1 MNAPIGYAWLQ
12 QHLQAPDFLGEQR
25 ARLAPVQRLERLPGG
40 TLLVPARLAPA
51 PDALA
56 HALFAIKHEGVR
68 LDYLAAALRQVPAQ
82 AMLDL
87 VARTPNGGYVR
98 RLGLLWEQF
107 NGRPIDGLEA
117 GPQVSAAYVPLFDP
131 RTHLVGPSRRNARWR
146 VNVNGLGDWGFCP
159 LVRRTPALQAALD
172 AQVLARARAFAD
184 SVGPQ
189 MLERALSWAYLSET
203 EGSFAIE
210 RETPP
215 QDKAALFVGL
225 LQRAHDR
232 QPLTEDYLVALQNAA
247 VTNPLDRAVQFRTE
261 QNRLQ
266 DSRLGAAGVTYVPP
280 PPELAAELMAHL
292 MALANQRP
300 APLDALAH
308 AALVSFA
315 FVFIHPFMDG
325 NGRLSRFLTHHGLGQ
340 AEALPRGFLLPV
352 SVAMKRH
359 EADYLAALQAFS
371 RPARALCQVLWAGD
385 DDYTFDWAAGADTWF
400 RYMDVTEGVR
410 FTLEMALAALET
422 HLQGEVAF
430 LALFDEVRRH
440 IEARHDL
447 RGSDLATLIVTIW
460 QNGGVLSANRRKR
473 FAERVQG
480 HVLDAIEAAV
490 QRRMRGQ
497 PLTDD
502 DDD

>member
-1 MNAPIGYAWLQ
+1 MPMFD
-12 QHLQAPDFLGEQR
+12 P
-25 ARLAPVQRLERLPGG
+25 
-40 TLLVPARLAPA
+40 
-51 PDALA
+51 
-56 HALFAIKHEGVR
+56 
-68 LDYLAAALRQVPAQ
+68 
-82 AMLDL
+82 
-87 VARTPNGGYVR
+87 
-98 RLGLLWEQF
+98 
-107 NGRPIDGLEA
+107 
-117 GPQVSAAYVPLFDP
+117 AAYL
-131 RTHLVGPSRRNARWR
+131 TGASRRNARWR
-146 VNVNGLGDWGFCP
+146 VDFNGLGDLAFCP
-159 LVRRTPALQAALD
+159 VVRKTDVVLQGLQHD
-172 AQVLARARAFAD
+172 VLAHAKAFAAAI
-184 SVGPQ
+184 SPQ

-325 NGRLSRFLTHHGLGQ
+325 NGRLSRFVFHQ
-340 AEALPRGFLLPV
+340 ALCNSGRLAKGFLLPV

-359 EADYLAALQAFS
+359 EADYLAALQSFS
-371 RPARALCQVLWAGD
+371 RPARERVQVTWIDEGEYRFRFVAGD
-385 DDYTFDWAAGADTWF
+385 AIF
-400 RYMDVTEGVR
+400 RYWDATACAEFGFRMAAQALDVELKQETR
-410 FTLEMALAALET
+410 FLSRY
-422 HLQGEVAF
+422 
-430 LALFDEVRRH
+430 DEVVRRVN
-440 IEARHDL
+440 ERADL
-447 RGSDLATLIVTIW
+447 RGSDLGTLAMICLDNDGTI
-460 QNGGVLSANRRKR
+460 SHRKRKR
-473 FAERVQG
+473 FADRVPEG
-480 HVLDAIEAAV
+480 VFDLIESTVRDVLAAT
-490 QRRMRGQ
+490 
-497 PLTDD
+497 P
-502 DDD
+502 

>member
-1 MNAPIGYAWLQ
+1 
-12 QHLQAPDFLGEQR
+12 
-25 ARLAPVQRLERLPGG
+25 
-40 TLLVPARLAPA
+40 
-51 PDALA
+51 
-56 HALFAIKHEGVR
+56 
-68 LDYLAAALRQVPAQ
+68 
-82 AMLDL
+82 
-87 VARTPNGGYVR
+87 
-98 RLGLLWEQF
+98 
-107 NGRPIDGLEA
+107 
-117 GPQVSAAYVPLFDP
+117 
-131 RTHLVGPSRRNARWR
+131 
-146 VNVNGLGDWGFCP
+146 
-159 LVRRTPALQAALD
+159 
-172 AQVLARARAFAD
+172 AFAD

-325 NGRLSRFLTHHGLGQ
+325 NGRLSRFLIHHGLGQ

-460 QNGGVLSANRRKR
+460 QNGGVLSATRRKR

-480 HVLDAIEAAV
+480 HVLDALEAAV